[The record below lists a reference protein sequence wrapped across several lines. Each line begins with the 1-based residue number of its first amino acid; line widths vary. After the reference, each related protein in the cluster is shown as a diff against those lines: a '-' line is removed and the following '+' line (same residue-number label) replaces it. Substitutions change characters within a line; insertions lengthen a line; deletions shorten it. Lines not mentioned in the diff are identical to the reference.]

1 MWLHNNGPDN
11 GQGAGH
17 NIVFPGIEISHCSGL
32 GWAGLAGLGWA
43 GWAGAVQ
50 RTDGEVSPR
59 RAAGC

>member
-1 MWLHNNGPDN
+1 MSPGLGLLGW
-11 GQGAGH
+11 AGL
-17 NIVFPGIEISHCSGL
+17 GLLGRLGWAGL
-32 GWAGLAGLGWA
+32 GWAGL